1 MPKSKSKTEKLPPY
15 STHARTV
22 LVNYITEFPDYQEK
36 IKEGYPLRTA
46 NELKKIIS
54 RFSDGLTFEEI
65 NEEQAQKSPMIKL
78 KKPTF
83 RKYIQDALL
92 PQSIGYR
99 LVGKKRLAVFPKDV
113 ISHINFLYYFYQ
125 VADNKIVDFLLSLF
139 ETDKIGKMTL
149 LEAIE
154 SVSQRQNIYADVYHY
169 LCFDDGDISYTIES
183 VLRNK
188 PQECQTALKMLERVD
203 EKFRILEDE
212 ISKLKSYLEQHTIK
226 PSEISE
232 PFNTE

>member
-15 STHARTV
+15 NTHARTV
-22 LVNYITEFPDYQEK
+22 LVNHITKFPDYQEK

-46 NELKKIIS
+46 DELQEIIS
-54 RFSDGLTFEEI
+54 RYPDGLTFEEI
-65 NEEQAQKSPMIKL
+65 NKEQAQKSPMIKL

-83 RKYIQDALL
+83 RKYIQDTLL
-92 PQSIGYR
+92 PQSIGYK
-99 LVGKKRLAVFPKDV
+99 LVGKKRFAVFPKDIV
-113 ISHINFLYYFYQ
+113 SHINFLYYFYQ
-125 VADNKIVDFLLSLF
+125 VADNKTIDILVLLF
-139 ETDKIGKMTL
+139 ETDKIGEMTF

-154 SVSQRQNIYADVYHY
+154 SVSERQNIYADVYHY
-169 LCFDDGDISYTIES
+169 LCFGDGNISYTIEN

-203 EKFRILEDE
+203 EKFSIIIDE

-226 PSEISE
+226 PSEIPE
-232 PFNTE
+232 PIHNE

>member
-46 NELKKIIS
+46 DELKKIIS

-169 LCFDDGDISYTIES
+169 LYRK
-183 VLRNK
+183 V
-188 PQECQTALKMLERVD
+188 
-203 EKFRILEDE
+203 
-212 ISKLKSYLEQHTIK
+212 
-226 PSEISE
+226 
-232 PFNTE
+232 

>member
-1 MPKSKSKTEKLPPY
+1 MSKSKSKTEKLPPY

-46 NELKKIIS
+46 DELKKIIS

-169 LCFDDGDISYTIES
+169 LCFDDGDIFHTIEN
-183 VLRNK
+183 VLKNK

-203 EKFRILEDE
+203 DKFIIVKEE
-212 ISKLKSYLEQHTIK
+212 ISQLKLFLEQHTIK

-232 PFNTE
+232 PSQTE

>member
-46 NELKKIIS
+46 DELKKIIS

-169 LCFDDGDISYTIES
+169 LCFDDGDIFYTIES
-183 VLRNK
+183 VLKNK

-203 EKFRILEDE
+203 KKFRIIEDE